1 MLANTFASVNGQDSR
16 VTTWDSSSIRPRQFD
31 DPAGIVIDPKG
42 YVFVVDSDNDRI
54 QKFTSNGTFIGQSGT
69 PGSGPGHFNNPLG
82 ITINYV
88 SGNVYVTDT
97 AHNPIQKFT
106 NNGTFIGQW
115 GTPGSGPGQLSSPI
129 GIDEDETKRNVY
141 VTDLGNNR
149 VQRFTTNGIFVY

>member
-1 MLANTFASVNGQDSR
+1 MLASTFASVNGQDSR
-16 VTTWDSSSIRPRQFD
+16 VTTWGSLGSAPGQFD

-54 QKFTSNGTFIGQSGT
+54 QKFTSNGTFIGQWGT

-97 AHNPIQKFT
+97 GNDRIQKFT

-115 GTPGSGPGQLSSPI
+115 GNL
-129 GIDEDETKRNVY
+129 EV
-141 VTDLGNNR
+141 
-149 VQRFTTNGIFVY
+149 VQVSYLVQ